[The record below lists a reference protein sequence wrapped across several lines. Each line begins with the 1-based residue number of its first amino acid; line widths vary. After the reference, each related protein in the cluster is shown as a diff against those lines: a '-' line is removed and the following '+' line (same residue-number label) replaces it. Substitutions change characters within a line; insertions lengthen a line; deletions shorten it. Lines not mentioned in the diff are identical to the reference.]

1 MKLQDFLPYFV
12 LDFDRVL
19 FYVNLSDLY
28 VSESEWS
35 CENDLAVLLKTDGGR
50 AEYLCFNGCSLRYDI
65 RYRRLIASSSGAE
78 DEDSSLWVT
87 PPVRGISRF
96 ELNRWGEF
104 ESQERFWL
112 DDNRRLRIL

>member
-1 MKLQDFLPYFV
+1 MKLQDFLPHFV
-12 LDFDRVL
+12 LDSDRVL

-28 VSESEWS
+28 VSESHWS
-35 CENDLAVLLKTDGGR
+35 GSNDLTVLLKTDGGR

-65 RYRRLIASSSGAE
+65 RYKILIASAP
-78 DEDSSLWVT
+78 DEEYEESSLWVP

-96 ELNRWGEF
+96 ELNRWDDF
-104 ESQERFWL
+104 ESQERFYL